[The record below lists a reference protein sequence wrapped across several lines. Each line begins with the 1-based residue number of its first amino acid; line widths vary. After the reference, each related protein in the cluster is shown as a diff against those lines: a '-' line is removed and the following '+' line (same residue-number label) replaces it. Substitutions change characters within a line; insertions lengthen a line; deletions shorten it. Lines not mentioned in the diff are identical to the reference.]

1 MSILALNGGEPI
13 RIKPFPQW
21 PVIGEHDTEFITE
34 VLKGNAWYRGMG
46 AGNTY
51 IDEFEATWNKHH
63 QLPFGF
69 CVSNGTAALNI
80 ALQALE
86 LEPGSEILVTSYTY
100 IASAFCILKAG
111 LIPVF
116 VDINEETYNIDPMKI
131 EEAVTSKTK
140 GIVLVHLGGCPVDF
154 DSIMPIV
161 KKYGLKVVEDCAHAH
176 GAEWKG
182 KPVGSFGELSCFSF
196 HSAKNLTCG
205 EGGYIG
211 TTNEGLY
218 QKCWKLHNM
227 GRKKGGS
234 WNEYYELGENQRLS
248 NIVAALLC
256 SQYFEF
262 DRMQQ
267 IRQKNIE
274 IMKQHLKEIPFLE
287 PLKEDER
294 VTSHGK
300 HIFICRY
307 KPEKFYNIP
316 RYRFLA
322 ALQKEGIHCYSGYKV
337 PLYRYAPLKNFYQE
351 CPVAEKACSKEAV
364 WFEHSFFI
372 GTREDVEDICNAIYK
387 IRDNYQELVRKYHV

>member
-1 MSILALNGGEPI
+1 MSKLALKGGEPV
-13 RIKPFPQW
+13 RTEPFPQW
-21 PVIGEHDTEFITE
+21 PVTGKHDTEFIAE

-46 AGNTY
+46 TGNTY
-51 IDEFEATWNKHH
+51 IDEFEATWNKRH

-100 IASAFCILKAG
+100 ISSVFCILKAG
-111 LIPVF
+111 LKPVF
-116 VDINEETYNIDPMKI
+116 VDIDKETYNIDPVKI
-131 EEAVTSKTK
+131 EEAVTPKTK
-140 GIVLVHLGGCPVDF
+140 GIVLVHLAGRPVDF
-154 DSIMPIV
+154 DRIMPIV
-161 KKYGLKVVEDCAHAH
+161 KKHGLKVVEDCAHAH

-182 KPVGSFGELSCFSF
+182 KPVGSLGELSCFSF

-205 EGGYIG
+205 EGGYVG
-211 TTNEGLY
+211 TTNEALY
-218 QKCWKLHNM
+218 QKCWQLHNM

-234 WNEYYELGENQRLS
+234 WSEYYELGENQRLS
-248 NIVAALLC
+248 NIAAALLC
-256 SQYFEF
+256 SQYLEF

-267 IRQKNIE
+267 IRQENID

-287 PLKEDER
+287 PLREDER

-307 KPEKFYNIP
+307 KPEEFYNIP
-316 RYRFLA
+316 RYRFLT
-322 ALQKEGIHCYSGYKV
+322 ALQNEGIHCYSGYKV
-337 PLYRYAPLKNFYQE
+337 PLYHSRPLKEFYRE

-364 WFEHSFFI
+364 WFEHSFFM
-372 GTREDVEDICNAIYK
+372 GTREDVEDICKAICK
-387 IRDNYQELVRKYHV
+387 VRDNYQELVRKYHV